1 MLCVPAARVVVEHVA
16 VRVLPLPARKATAEQ
31 PVIEVPPSVKLTVPV
46 GDKPVTVAVKVTLDP
61 TVDGLPELD
70 TVVDVADFTACVSV
84 GLVEP
89 TLLESPAYTAT
100 MLRVPAA
107 SVDVAQVAV
116 RILPL
121 PPRAT
126 AEQPLIEV
134 PPLVKFTAPVGARP
148 LTVAVNVTLTP
159 NTEGFAELARPVVV
173 VDLTDCGTAVL
184 VEPELPPSPP

>member
-1 MLCVPAARVVVEHVA
+1 MPAVNVAVAQVA
-16 VRVLPLPARKATAEQ
+16 VRELPLPARKATAEQ
-31 PVIEVPPSVKLTVPV
+31 PAMDVPPSLKLTVPV
-46 GDKPVTVAVKVTLDP
+46 GAVPVTVAVKVTLLP
-61 TVDGLPELD
+61 AIDGLSELA
-70 TVVDVADFTACVSV
+70 TLVALVPAPTDWDRV

-134 PPLVKFTAPVGARP
+134 PPLVKLTAPVGARP

>member
-31 PVIEVPPSVKLTVPV
+31 PVIEVPPLVKLTVPV
-46 GDKPVTVAVKVTLDP
+46 GAKPVTVAVKVTLDP
-61 TVDGLPELD
+61 TVDGLPELES
-70 TVVDVADFTACVSV
+70 VVDVADFTDCDSV

-100 MLRVPAA
+100 MLRVPGA
-107 SVDVAQVAV
+107 SVNVAQVAV

-134 PPLVKFTAPVGARP
+134 PPLVKLTAPVGARP
-148 LTVAVNVTLTP
+148 LTVAVNVTLAPTI
-159 NTEGFAELARPVVV
+159 EGFAELARPVVV
-173 VDLTDCGTAVL
+173 VALTSCEKAVL
-184 VEPELPPSPP
+184 PDPELPASPP

>member
-1 MLCVPAARVVVEHVA
+1 MLWVPAAREDVEHAA
-16 VRVLPLPARKATAEQ
+16 VRALPLPDSATVPQ
-31 PVIEVPPSVKLTVPV
+31 PAIDVPPSVKLTVPV
-46 GDKPVTVAVKVTLDP
+46 TVAVKVTLLP
-61 TVDGLPELD
+61 AIDGLSELA
-70 TVVDVADFTACVSV
+70 TLVALVPAPTDWDRV

-148 LTVAVNVTLTP
+148 LTVAVNVTLAPTI
-159 NTEGFAELARPVVV
+159 EGFAELARPVVV
-173 VDLTDCGTAVL
+173 VALTSCEKAVL
-184 VEPELPPSPP
+184 PDPELPASPP